1 MVGLPSHWWSW
12 EWQKGMSFGNVW
24 FGCNFQLCFKQSVFY
39 KNDAL
44 HTNVRLSVWQ
54 QNQKVTILEA
64 VPDGC
69 LYLSILDNLR
79 LVILHC
85 KKIQN
90 VQSTLGT
97 RQGESTNGGKNQK
110 DYISITKHKVL
121 CNIQKENKQRG
132 PHGWYDHSSPCGVDL
147 APLVLIDC
155 LSVLSMVS
163 PPGSLVPWWLGLG
176 WQPVPGHGI
185 TKQFEDYNLVSTCL
199 VLTDT
204 QSECIQDTTASSHC
218 QKIWW
223 TRLLSCY
230 VVSCRAQHVF
240 WLSAR
245 GSRMQQVF
253 WNLPT
258 RTRTHVWEILG
269 NPVNP
274 AGVNLDVPFFPTCA
288 TPGDLSATISPQF
301 FIEF

>member
-1 MVGLPSHWWSW
+1 MGACISAFWTIFAWWSSTA
-12 EWQKGMSFGNVW
+12 K
-24 FGCNFQLCFKQSVFY
+24 
-39 KNDAL
+39 KN
-44 HTNVRLSVWQ
+44 T
-54 QNQKVTILEA
+54 K
-64 VPDGC
+64 C
-69 LYLSILDNLR
+69 
-79 LVILHC
+79 
-85 KKIQN
+85 
-90 VQSTLGT
+90 
-97 RQGESTNGGKNQK
+97 
-110 DYISITKHKVL
+110 TKHFGYKTRWKHKWW
-121 CNIQKENKQRG
+121 KEPKRLHIHYKAQSAMQHPKRNKQRG

-258 RTRTHVWEILG
+258 RTKTHVWEILG